1 MGKLSGLKAFYEAK
15 WRVLLII
22 TLLMIP
28 TALGIL
34 IVSKATTGEYFQKG
48 VSLKGGDT
56 YTFPVDKEYDL
67 EQLQLSLARNNPGAD
82 ITVRGVSEFGR
93 LSAVIVEVSDID
105 EDSLVSSIESEGIMV
120 VQGEYSKESIGSSL
134 GQSFFRQLI
143 IAVIIAFVF
152 MAVVVF
158 LTFRKLLPTG
168 FIILAVSSTII
179 EALAVVSLLGIKVS
193 TAGVA
198 AFLMLIGYA
207 VDSNILLTSRAIKR
221 KEGRLTDR
229 INSALRTGLTMTL
242 TALVTVTVAYFFSD
256 SDVIKQIMLILALG
270 LIFDLINT
278 WVQNV
283 AIIRWDEHRKQ
294 KKLEAEHGQA

>member
-1 MGKLSGLKAFYEAK
+1 MGMLSGLKRFYEAK
-15 WRVLLII
+15 WKTLLII
-22 TLLMIP
+22 TLLLIP
-28 TALGIL
+28 IALGIL
-34 IVSKATTGEYFQKG
+34 LVSKVTTGEFFQKG
-48 VSLKGGDT
+48 VSLKGGET
-56 YTFPVDKEYDL
+56 YTFPVDRDYDL
-67 EQLQLSLARNNPGAD
+67 EQLRSSLISSTGTD
-82 ITVRGVSEFGR
+82 ISVRGVSEFGR
-93 LSAVIVEVSDID
+93 LTAIIVEASDID
-105 EDSLVSSIESEGIMV
+105 EDSLISSIKSEGIKV
-120 VQGEYSKESIGSSL
+120 VEGTYSKESIGSSL

-152 MAVVVF
+152 MAIVVF

-168 FIILAVSSTII
+168 FIILAVASTII
-179 EALAVVSLLGIKVS
+179 EALAVVSILGIRVS

-221 KEGRLTDR
+221 KEGALTDR

-242 TALVTVTVAYFFSD
+242 TAFVTVTVAYFFSD

-283 AIIRWDEHRKQ
+283 AIIRWDAHRRQ
-294 KKLEAEHGQA
+294 KKLEAEHGQS